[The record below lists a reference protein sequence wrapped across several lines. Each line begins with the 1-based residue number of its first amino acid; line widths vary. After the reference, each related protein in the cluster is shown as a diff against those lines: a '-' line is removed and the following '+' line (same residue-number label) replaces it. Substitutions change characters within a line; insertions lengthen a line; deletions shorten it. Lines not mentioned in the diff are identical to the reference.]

1 MTALAAFALMP
12 FGLTLSTSTLYDMPV
27 SNHGARVRLL
37 VYKRGLEELVHIKS
51 PRELGGL
58 NSPDYLALNPQG
70 KMPLLVEADTG
81 LTVWESDAIC
91 RHLLDKHA
99 TDGTGPSLLPSDLS
113 ARTRS
118 NMIVRLHDAYI
129 GPIQGCL
136 YKPTPPFG
144 AFGSRSAAIKELISQ
159 LAVAEDLCDAD
170 GPYLT
175 GAEFSLA
182 DAALF
187 PTLVFVVD
195 MLQKFDE
202 GFVHGGEAPT
212 SAPRDA
218 AAEALGPKLLAYW
231 AHMTTKDA
239 EAMRVLEEIRSGLAP
254 WEQPNDR
261 WGSDRWAKI
270 LGAGTR
276 DLAPPTLFDKILA
289 GEIPSEKVYEDD
301 LCYAFRDINPVA
313 PTHVLVIPKKREMLD
328 RLGSATVEHTQVL
341 GALMVAA
348 SKVAKQEGL
357 DDFRLVSNCGESA
370 CQSVFHL
377 HLHVIGGRELTWP
390 PG

>member
-1 MTALAAFALMP
+1 MAALVAFASL
-12 FGLTLSTSTLYDMPV
+12 GLTLSTSTLYDMPV

-136 YKPTPPFG
+136 YKPAPPFG

>member
-1 MTALAAFALMP
+1 MAALVAFASL
-12 FGLTLSTSTLYDMPV
+12 GLTLSTSTLYDMPV

-136 YKPTPPFG
+136 YKPAPPFG

-289 GEIPSEKVYEDD
+289 GEIPSDKVYEDD

>member
-1 MTALAAFALMP
+1 MAALVAFASL
-12 FGLTLSTSTLYDMPV
+12 GLTLSTSTLYDMPV

-136 YKPTPPFG
+136 YKPAPPFG
-144 AFGSRSAAIKELISQ
+144 AFGSRSAAIRELISQ

-202 GFVHGGEAPT
+202 SFVHGGEAPT

>member
-1 MTALAAFALMP
+1 MAALVAFASL
-12 FGLTLSTSTLYDMPV
+12 GLTLSTSTLYDMPV

-136 YKPTPPFG
+136 YKPAPPFG
-144 AFGSRSAAIKELISQ
+144 AFGSRSAAIRELISQ

>member
-1 MTALAAFALMP
+1 MLALAGLLPLGMAL
-12 FGLTLSTSTLYDMPV
+12 GSTLYDMPV
-27 SNHGARVRLL
+27 SNHGARVRFLI
-37 VYKRGLEELVHIKS
+37 YKRGLEDLVSIKS
-51 PRELGGL
+51 PGELGGL
-58 NSPDYLALNPQG
+58 RSEQYLSLSPQG
-70 KMPLLVEADTG
+70 KMPLLVDEASG
-81 LTVWESDAIC
+81 LPVFESDAIC

-99 TDGTGPSLLPSDLS
+99 GTGSATSLVPSDLT

-118 NMIVRLHDAYI
+118 DMIVRLHDGYI

-136 YKPTPPFG
+136 YKPAPPFG
-144 AFGSRSAAIKELISQ
+144 SFGTRAAAIDELISQ
-159 LAVAEDLCDAD
+159 LKVAEDLCDAN

-175 GAEFSLA
+175 GPEPSLA
-182 DAALF
+182 DATLF
-187 PTLVFVVD
+187 PTLVFIVD

-202 GFVHGGEAPT
+202 GFVHGNDGRPP

-218 AAEALGPKLLAYW
+218 AAGALGPKLLAYW

-239 EAMRVLEEIRSGLAP
+239 EAMRIVDEIRGGLAA
-254 WEQPNDR
+254 WEAPNER
-261 WGSDRWAKI
+261 WGSDRWAPI

-276 DLAPPTLFDKILA
+276 DAAPPTIFDKILSK
-289 GEIPSEKVYEDD
+289 EIPSEMVYEDD
-301 LCYAFRDINPVA
+301 VCYAFRDINPVA
-313 PTHVLVIPKKREMLD
+313 PTHVLIIPKERDGLAG
-328 RLGSATVEHTQVL
+328 LGSATAEHTQTL
-341 GALMVAA
+341 GALMLAA

-377 HLHVIGGRELTWP
+377 HLHVIGGRELSWP